1 MIYKSKDF
9 NFFHYIKRNL
19 IFVLKEFNYMIR
31 QDEIALVIDS
41 QRDTFLKRES
51 GSVRDALTNVPVA
64 DSFATII
71 TGIRRC
77 GKSTLLLQ
85 LLRRDYRD
93 ALYLNF
99 DDIRLS
105 GFEVNDFIRLHREIE
120 KRAIKVL
127 FFDEIQVVEQWEKYV
142 NQLLREGYKVF
153 VTGSNASMLSVELGT
168 HLTGRHLSMELFP
181 FSYSEYIRFKG
192 LANRENAAM
201 EYLKTGGIPEYVKT
215 GMPIIL
221 NTLVDDI
228 LMRDI
233 AVRHSVRDVVS
244 LRQLT
249 AYLITNIGNLVSAN
263 KLVGMFHIKSAATF
277 LEYFSFLKDAYL
289 LEFMP
294 MFSHSLKVQARNPKK
309 VYVMDMGLYTE
320 NSVSTSENTGRRL
333 ENLIFLHLRRKHK
346 QIFYYKDRGECDF
359 IAMEKN
365 AVKEAI
371 QVCLTINDENFDRE
385 YNGLLEAMQNLGLN
399 EGTIVTLNQKD
410 TFEKNGMIINII
422 PVHEYLER

>member
-1 MIYKSKDF
+1 
-9 NFFHYIKRNL
+9 
-19 IFVLKEFNYMIR
+19 MIR

-41 QRDTFLKRES
+41 QRETFLKQDS
-51 GSVRDALTNVPVA
+51 GFTRDALTFIPVSE
-64 DSFATII
+64 SFATII

-85 LLRRDYRD
+85 LLRRDYQD
-93 ALYLNF
+93 AVYLNF

-105 GFEVNDFIRLHREIE
+105 SFETGDFTRLHREIE
-120 KRAIKVL
+120 KREIKVL
-127 FFDEIQVVEQWEKYV
+127 FFDEIQIVESWEKYI

-153 VTGSNASMLSVELGT
+153 ITGSNASMLSVELGT

-181 FSYSEYIRFKG
+181 FSYSEFIRFKELENG
-192 LANRENAAM
+192 ENAVLG
-201 EYLKTGGIPEYVKT
+201 YLKTGGIPEYLKT
-215 GMPIIL
+215 GISIVL

-233 AVRHSVRDVVS
+233 AVRHSVRDINS

-249 AYLITNIGNLVSAN
+249 AFLITNIGNLVSAN
-263 KLVGMFHIKSAATF
+263 KLVGMFDIKSPATF

-289 LEFMP
+289 LDFVP

-320 NSVSTSENTGRRL
+320 NSVSTSDNIGRRL
-333 ENLIFLHLRRKHK
+333 ENLIFLHLRRKYK
-346 QIFYYKDRGECDF
+346 QIFYYKDKGECDF
-359 IAMEKN
+359 ITLEKS

-371 QVCLTINDENFDRE
+371 QVCLTVNDENFDRE
-385 YNGLLEAMQNLGLN
+385 YNGLLGAMQNLGLK
-399 EGTIVTLNQKD
+399 EGCVVTLNQSD
-410 TFEKNGMIINII
+410 LFEIDDMTIKMV
-422 PVHEYLER
+422 PAYEFFDR

>member
-1 MIYKSKDF
+1 
-9 NFFHYIKRNL
+9 
-19 IFVLKEFNYMIR
+19 MIR

-41 QRDTFLKRES
+41 QRETFLKQDS
-51 GSVRDALTNVPVA
+51 GFTRDALTYIPVA
-64 DSFATII
+64 ESFATII

-85 LLRRDYRD
+85 LLRRDYQD
-93 ALYLNF
+93 AVYLNF

-105 GFEVNDFIRLHREIE
+105 GFETGDFTRLHREIE
-120 KRAIKVL
+120 KREIKVL
-127 FFDEIQVVEQWEKYV
+127 FFDEIQIVESWEKYI

-153 VTGSNASMLSVELGT
+153 ITGSNASMLSVELGT

-181 FSYSEYIRFKG
+181 FSYSEFIRFKELENG
-192 LANRENAAM
+192 ENAVLG
-201 EYLKTGGIPEYVKT
+201 YLKTGGIPEYLKT
-215 GMPIIL
+215 GISVVL

-233 AVRHSVRDVVS
+233 AVRHSVRDINS

-249 AYLITNIGNLVSAN
+249 AFLITNIGNLVSAN
-263 KLVGMFHIKSAATF
+263 KLVGMFDIKSPATF

-289 LEFMP
+289 LDFVP

-320 NSVSTSENTGRRL
+320 NSVSTSDNIGRRL
-333 ENLIFLHLRRKHK
+333 ENLIFLHLRRKYKH
-346 QIFYYKDRGECDF
+346 IFYYKDKGECDF
-359 IAMEKN
+359 IAMEKS

-371 QVCLTINDENFDRE
+371 QVCLTVNDENFDRE
-385 YNGLLEAMQNLGLN
+385 YNGLLGAMQNLGLK
-399 EGTIVTLNQKD
+399 EGCIVTLNQSD
-410 TFEKNGMIINII
+410 QFEIDDMTIKMV
-422 PVHEYLER
+422 PAYEFFDR

>member
-1 MIYKSKDF
+1 
-9 NFFHYIKRNL
+9 
-19 IFVLKEFNYMIR
+19 MIR

-41 QRDTFLKRES
+41 QRETFLKQDS
-51 GSVRDALTNVPVA
+51 GFTRDALTYIPVA
-64 DSFATII
+64 ESFATII

-85 LLRRDYRD
+85 LLRRDYQD
-93 ALYLNF
+93 AVYLNF

-105 GFEVNDFIRLHREIE
+105 GFETGDFTRLHREIE
-120 KRAIKVL
+120 KREIKVL
-127 FFDEIQVVEQWEKYV
+127 FFDEIQIVESWEKYI

-153 VTGSNASMLSVELGT
+153 ITGSNASMLSVELGT

-181 FSYSEYIRFKG
+181 FSYSEFIRFKELENG
-192 LANRENAAM
+192 ENAVLG
-201 EYLKTGGIPEYVKT
+201 YLKTGGIPEYLKT
-215 GMPIIL
+215 GISVVL

-233 AVRHSVRDVVS
+233 AVRHSVRDINS

-249 AYLITNIGNLVSAN
+249 AFLITNIGNLVSAN
-263 KLVGMFHIKSAATF
+263 KLVGMFDIKSPATF

-289 LEFMP
+289 LDFVP

-320 NSVSTSENTGRRL
+320 NSVSTSDNIGRRL
-333 ENLIFLHLRRKHK
+333 ENLIFLHLRRKYKH
-346 QIFYYKDRGECDF
+346 IFYYKDKGECDF
-359 IAMEKN
+359 IAMEKS

-371 QVCLTINDENFDRE
+371 QVCLTVNNENFDRE
-385 YNGLLEAMQNLGLN
+385 YNGLLGAMRNLGLK
-399 EGTIVTLNQKD
+399 EGCIVTLNQSD
-410 TFEKNGMIINII
+410 QFEINDMTIKMV
-422 PVHEYLER
+422 PAYEFFDR

>member
-1 MIYKSKDF
+1 
-9 NFFHYIKRNL
+9 
-19 IFVLKEFNYMIR
+19 MIR
-31 QDEIALVIDS
+31 QDVITLVIDS
-41 QRDTFLKRES
+41 QRVSFLKRDS
-51 GSVRDALTNVPVA
+51 GFIRDALVNVPVA

-85 LLRRDYRD
+85 LLRRDYQD
-93 ALYLNF
+93 AIYLNF

-105 GFEVNDFIRLHREIE
+105 GFEVSDFSRLHKEID
-120 KRAIKVL
+120 KRGIKAI
-127 FFDEIQVVEQWEKYV
+127 FFDEIQVVEGWEKYV

-153 VTGSNASMLSVELGT
+153 VTGSNASMLSIELGT
-168 HLTGRHLSMELFP
+168 NLTGRHLPMELFP
-181 FSYSEYIRFKG
+181 FSYPEFIKFQG
-192 LANRENAAM
+192 LDTGEDALM
-201 EYLKTGGIPEYVKT
+201 EYLKIGGIPEYVKA
-215 GMPIIL
+215 GIPVIL

-249 AYLITNIGNLVSAN
+249 AFLITNIGNLISAN
-263 KLVGMFHIKSAATF
+263 RLVGMFDIKSAATF

-320 NSVSTSENTGRRL
+320 NSVSTSENLGRRL
-333 ENLIFLHLRRKHK
+333 ENLIFLHIRRKYK

-359 IAMEKN
+359 VTMEKGV
-365 AVKEAI
+365 VKEAI
-371 QVCLTINDENFDRE
+371 QVCLNVDDENFDRE
-385 YNGLLEAMQNLGLN
+385 YQGLFDAMKNLGLE
-399 EGTIVTLNQKD
+399 EGTIVTLHQSDRFAKD
-410 TFEKNGMIINII
+410 NRIINMV
-422 PVHEYLER
+422 PAHKYLERVFK